1 MGSPLALKVTADHS
15 GQPFEMW
22 EKKKEGSFTESIHSG
37 FLSYWFASSSSR
49 KLRYVG
55 G

>member
-22 EKKKEGSFTESIHSG
+22 EKKKKKDRLQSQSILDFCHIGLLRHLQES
-37 FLSYWFASSSSR
+37 
-49 KLRYVG
+49 
-55 G
+55 